1 MAQIG
6 LGIFLVKG
14 QVTLATVK
22 RAFRNSKIEAI
33 KSYPLKHSD
42 LLSEQSIAEVS
53 MQIRSFISQHS
64 LKPTYA
70 AMSIDHGDYLWSNIE
85 MPPVS
90 KQDLRKLMQYELELH
105 VPVDPNSIYFDIVP
119 SDDAVSASSR
129 VVLITS
135 PQSIIDRYSEMI
147 HQAGQKLR
155 SIEPSPYA
163 WWRYL
168 KLGKNITESSGFQTV
183 LAFRETREKS
193 SVGILLLRN
202 GLPVLFREVRWDDP
216 WGRTGTAAP
225 EEQEDTRP
233 GGTTQAHQVVN
244 EIRVAYFGMGQPDT
258 QENHGE
264 ILVLGDPPAWW
275 NDQIKAVPGD
285 IQWTP
290 VSLKTQ
296 LGTNVTTLDEI
307 AAVGIALVDPEDDL
321 SVNLLPK
328 ERRPIQR
335 HVGMM
340 VTGILAGLLISLSGV
355 LTINAFWKTDLNLLQ
370 TKTKITA
377 MEKPVNHILAVK
389 EQLDDVKGKFDFFR
403 KLHNDYPTQLQILRE
418 LTQILPDADTET
430 ESKVYLESYDYEGNE
445 IGLKGR
451 SSSPEGLINLLE
463 ESPLFEKV
471 QFDGTVSGESFRI
484 KATVSKY
491 QDMEEDPGMMDDDD
505 DGSGDEA
512 GTDVDIPS
520 PTPGDGKANRDSQDL
535 NGDDSDESFEF
546 DAPRGPA
553 FPRDKGV
560 AGDEEPVEKD
570 VEEPDISSPQNG
582 ERSEEEIEKMK
593 ENLLS
598 FIRDHKEE
606 GNIVERDRDHYE
618 EPDPEEAAANFLEF
632 LKSASENNDGA
643 SQEGE

>member
-14 QVTLATVK
+14 QVTLAAVK
-22 RAFRNSKIEAI
+22 RALRNSRIEEI

-53 MQIRSFISQHS
+53 MQIRSFIRDHN

-90 KQDLRKLMQYELELH
+90 KQDLKKLMQYELELH
-105 VPVDPNSIYFDIVP
+105 VPVDPTTIYFDIVP

-147 HQAGQKLR
+147 HQTGQTVR

-168 KLGKNITESSGFQTV
+168 KLTRKLAVSSDFQTI
-183 LAFRETREKS
+183 LTFRETREKS

-202 GLPVLFREVRWDDP
+202 GIPVLFREVRWDDP
-216 WGRTGTAAP
+216 WGRKETG
-225 EEQEDTRP
+225 ESDDQEDTRP
-233 GGTTQAHQVVN
+233 GETTLAHQVIN
-244 EIRVAYFGMGQPDT
+244 EIRVAYFGLGQADT
-258 QENHGE
+258 QTNYGN
-264 ILVLGDPPAWW
+264 ILVLGEAPAWW
-275 NDQIKAVPGD
+275 RDQIEVVPGD

-290 VSLKTQ
+290 VSLETH
-296 LGTNVTTLDEI
+296 LGISVTTLDEI
-307 AAVGIALVDPEDDL
+307 TAVGIALVDPEDDM
-321 SVNLLPK
+321 SANLLPE

-340 VTGILAGLLISLSGV
+340 VTGILAGLLIAFSG
-355 LTINAFWKTDLNLLQ
+355 LMTINAFWKTDLNLLQ
-370 TKTKITA
+370 TKTKIAA
-377 MEKPVNHILAVK
+377 MEKPVNHILAVN
-389 EQLDDVKGKFDFFR
+389 ERLNDIRGKFDFFR
-403 KLHNDYPTQLQILRE
+403 KLNNEYPTQLQILRE
-418 LTQILPDADTET
+418 LTRILPAEDTET
-430 ESKVYLESYDYEGNE
+430 ESKVYLENYSYEDNE
-445 IGLKGR
+445 ISLKGR
-451 SSSPEGLINLLE
+451 SASPEGLINLLE

-471 QFDGTVSGESFRI
+471 QFDGTVSGENFRI
-484 KATVSKY
+484 KAVVSRY
-491 QDMEEDPGMMDDDD
+491 QDLEEEPGPMDDDE
-505 DGSGDEA
+505 DGSMDEP
-512 GTDVDIPS
+512 GNRKDLPS
-520 PTPGDGKANRDSQDL
+520 PTPGDDKSAKDSSPDQ
-535 NGDDSDESFEF
+535 NGDDAEDAF
-546 DAPRGPA
+546 DYEAPRGPA
-553 FPRDKGV
+553 FPRHQDD
-560 AGDEEPVEKD
+560 AGDVKD
-570 VEEPDISSPQNG
+570 SQADEPDMSSPPHQ
-582 ERSEEEIEKMK
+582 ERSEEEVEKMK

-632 LKSASENNDGA
+632 LKSASENRDGA
-643 SQEGE
+643 SREGE